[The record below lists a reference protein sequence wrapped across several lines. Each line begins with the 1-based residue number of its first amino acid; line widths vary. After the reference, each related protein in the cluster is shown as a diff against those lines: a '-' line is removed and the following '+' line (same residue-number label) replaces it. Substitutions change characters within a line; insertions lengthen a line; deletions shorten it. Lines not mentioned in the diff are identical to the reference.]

1 MKKINL
7 SQFIQSIS
15 KLINFLKRN
24 QKKSILFFCL
34 VLLGVFLVVQPARA
48 EDFGDSIL
56 KAMAGLFQGF
66 TALALGGVTFCLE
79 FFLNIAK
86 YNGYVEPSTQIV
98 VVGWTLVRDVANM
111 FFVVIL
117 LVIAFGTI
125 LGVEN
130 YQWNKLLGK
139 LIFAAIFINFSK
151 MICGLFID
159 VAYVF
164 SLTFLNAIVNTA
176 QGNILHAFHMTKL
189 LDFSNSSEV
198 LNNTG
203 ISPVSL
209 AVSNFAAF
217 MFAVML
223 LFTMGAYLGIMLARM
238 VVLWLLIILSPL
250 AFIFQI
256 MPQTQEYAKQ
266 WWSRFTKQVLVLPVM
281 TFFLWLTLATSSSGD
296 IANTIGVGFEGT
308 LLETTN
314 LPSSLIEITSF
325 NNMANFLVPF
335 AIMIAGLTIVGQMGV
350 VGGGLASKALDLGK
364 RVGAIASGYALG
376 RKVAGG
382 AVSGLVGG
390 AKTVTKFGLKKMPVI
405 GGDALA
411 RYGKTIKSGA
421 SFAWSK
427 VSVARDELAKNLES
441 SSKERVKLQ
450 RDLRQATDPKKKAEI
465 QKKIDE
471 LTASDTAFSS
481 VGRFAK
487 RFLAL
492 GVESSGRA
500 NKRAANFEDWAR
512 GQKEIEES
520 NYSLSDTL
528 GGDLKTRKNA
538 EVVIARSNQES
549 KAKTKLDKEVAF
561 LYRKDKARIDALRR
575 EEQEARDALLRF
587 NSSDH
592 VNSERDRTNA
602 ALEQASSEQAQQE
615 ERVRKIQVE
624 ISVKQNEISKL
635 GGNLNSDVVGGIV
648 SLAGNRGVKL
658 SLANL
663 FNSLGEEDKGKVD
676 ALRKKWYENEHG
688 SEGDYDLDSDVYK
701 EQTGEA
707 LRQLL
712 ENGDIEGN
720 YSFNT
725 GLNKLFI
732 DQFSNASKKEII
744 EIVKSALEAIIKVFS
759 NIIGNAN
766 LNSNVVDGIVSLE
779 GNDEVKLSL
788 ANLFDSLSE
797 EDKRKVVALRKE
809 WHGGEGDY
817 DPNSDD
823 YKKQTGEAL
832 RQLLKNKEI
841 NGNQDFNTGLN
852 QLFVEQFPN
861 QAIEIINKAQES
873 QEDNE
878 LNRAQSKLQEQR
890 KNYAEESKS
899 LEESEKAKEKAI
911 EEAEKWTPD
920 NVENRRESLRKS
932 INDPNTSPEQ
942 RAKDEEE
949 LSKLTG
955 TTGSLEEIT
964 AAMARVDTIKAK
976 QNNLVKSS
984 FGLRAI
990 YAREQAGVAAGDRA
1004 KAEAEAL
1011 NIVQATDIGS
1021 QLVDALNEVEFGR
1034 KQAEEFA
1041 QTLKNQKLNKVLS
1054 GAAKTMEKVLTKW
1067 NKEGKGNLKE
1077 LDRML
1082 SEASAKNVFV
1092 GASVQSQKLEEA
1104 KSEGVQASKKVENW
1118 AGDLARNIPRGSR
1131 SPSTVMS
1138 SLLKETQSQFDQYG
1152 RVDGSEA
1159 AVKHIFN
1166 AVLKRRNGQ
1175 ELDLEDRRM
1184 AMGAWMK
1191 IDKESWNDDFFDA
1204 MVKLVQRSKDR
1215 NNKMTDQER
1224 NIAQE
1229 VDRFLARSGAKYN
1242 FDERTGKWKTDGEYT
1257 RDFTAMFQNLASTG
1271 GDVEAAIAHKKISEE
1286 QRHRKEEGKT
1296 GEELDYWKIAEALKL
1311 DVILNK
1317 TYAENQDYIQV
1328 ATTEFRKNAL
1338 ANGHAESGLNQEF
1351 DANKGI
1357 YRFNTFLEA
1366 QAGMLTELSKL
1377 SSSELLKFQ
1386 IHSWGDLDMNTG
1398 LLKRVSREN
1407 FAALTRNV
1415 KSEIDLRFMSPRT
1428 LAKLFD
1434 IDEKEQVDK
1443 SGGIAHLG
1451 GQKLKDAF
1459 TDING
1464 QLDRAAL
1471 NLHSLRDNILP
1482 KILGNTS
1489 AFGLML
1495 KNLFELREDDIV
1507 NGTFKLELVSGKKI
1521 NGIDGLVNEFRKL
1534 YEMKEITED
1543 EFHQLLRIQEDWK
1556 KGYIIEPR
1564 TLSQK
1569 KQAERH
1575 II

>member
-34 VLLGVFLVVQPARA
+34 VLLGVFLVVQPARGA
-48 EDFGDSIL
+48 DLGDAIL

-111 FFVVIL
+111 FFVFIL

-176 QGNILHAFHMTKL
+176 QGNILHAFHMPKL
-189 LDFSNSSEV
+189 LEFSNSSEV

-203 ISPVSL
+203 ITAVNL

-314 LPSSLIEITSF
+314 LPSSLVEITSF

-382 AVSGLVGG
+382 VVGTVVEKAEKG
-390 AKTVTKFGLKKMPVI
+390 AKFGLKKMPVI

-411 RYGKTIKSGA
+411 RYRKIIKSGA

-427 VSVARDELAKNLES
+427 VSVARDKLAQNLES

-450 RDLRQATDPKKKAEI
+450 RDLRQETDPEKKAEI

-549 KAKTKLDKEVAF
+549 NAKTRLDKEVAF
-561 LYRKDKARIDALRR
+561 LYRKDKAKMDALKE
-575 EEQEARDALLRF
+575 EEQEAREALLRF

-602 ALEQASSEQAQQE
+602 ALEKASSKQAQQE
-615 ERVRKIQVE
+615 EKVRKIQVE

-663 FNSLGEEDKGKVD
+663 FNSLGEEDKGRVD
-676 ALRKKWYENEHG
+676 ALRKKWYKSEHG
-688 SEGDYDLDSDVYK
+688 SEGDYDSNSDVYK
-701 EQTGEA
+701 E
-707 LRQLL
+707 
-712 ENGDIEGN
+712 
-720 YSFNT
+720 
-725 GLNKLFI
+725 
-732 DQFSNASKKEII
+732 
-744 EIVKSALEAIIKVFS
+744 
-759 NIIGNAN
+759 
-766 LNSNVVDGIVSLE
+766 
-779 GNDEVKLSL
+779 
-788 ANLFDSLSE
+788 
-797 EDKRKVVALRKE
+797 
-809 WHGGEGDY
+809 
-817 DPNSDD
+817 
-823 YKKQTGEAL
+823 QTGEAL

-878 LNRAQSKLQEQR
+878 LNRAQSILQEQR
-890 KNYAEESKS
+890 KKYAKESKS

-932 INDPNTSPEQ
+932 INDLNTSPEQ

-1041 QTLKNQKLNKVLS
+1041 QTLKNQKLNKFLS

>member
-48 EDFGDSIL
+48 DIGDAIL

-308 LLETTN
+308 LLETTS
-314 LPSSLIEITSF
+314 LPSSLVEITSF

-427 VSVARDELAKNLES
+427 VSVARDKLAKNLES

-450 RDLRQATDPKKKAEI
+450 RDLRQATDPEKKAEI

-512 GQKEIEES
+512 GQKEIEQSE
-520 NYSLSDTL
+520 YSLSDTL

-549 KAKTKLDKEVAF
+549 KAKKKLDDEVAYLYRENQEEMDKLREDEKAAREALSDLKLPKEVREKKAEA
-561 LYRKDKARIDALRR
+561 DKA
-575 EEQEARDALLRF
+575 
-587 NSSDH
+587 
-592 VNSERDRTNA
+592 
-602 ALEQASSEQAQQE
+602 
-615 ERVRKIQVE
+615 
-624 ISVKQNEISKL
+624 
-635 GGNLNSDVVGGIV
+635 
-648 SLAGNRGVKL
+648 
-658 SLANL
+658 
-663 FNSLGEEDKGKVD
+663 
-676 ALRKKWYENEHG
+676 
-688 SEGDYDLDSDVYK
+688 
-701 EQTGEA
+701 
-707 LRQLL
+707 
-712 ENGDIEGN
+712 
-720 YSFNT
+720 
-725 GLNKLFI
+725 
-732 DQFSNASKKEII
+732 
-744 EIVKSALEAIIKVFS
+744 
-759 NIIGNAN
+759 
-766 LNSNVVDGIVSLE
+766 
-779 GNDEVKLSL
+779 
-788 ANLFDSLSE
+788 
-797 EDKRKVVALRKE
+797 
-809 WHGGEGDY
+809 
-817 DPNSDD
+817 
-823 YKKQTGEAL
+823 
-832 RQLLKNKEI
+832 LK
-841 NGNQDFNTGLN
+841 
-852 QLFVEQFPN
+852 
-861 QAIEIINKAQES
+861 
-873 QEDNE
+873 
-878 LNRAQSKLQEQR
+878 
-890 KNYAEESKS
+890 
-899 LEESEKAKEKAI
+899 KAKEKEENLVQAVVKVEGEVKTAQEGLEQLGVGLDQDVVRHVVSLNDDVSLDLFQLYEKLNEEERKKVESLYRDSNEI
-911 EEAEKWTPD
+911 ASTTTINLNQVNVQKELGEIIRQLLGNEEIEGNVDFNLGLNKIFLEKLSENISIEEEPKEPEKPKLKEVKGGKKQRQRIQEENKKAKDEYERKLRTYEEQSEVFSEQNRRQRLREAMRERVSGEDTKAKEEDESADGLAERVKQNNENAQKAQQEGKLEEQQKKLEEQRKALEEAETALKKYQGEDLKGAMKEARKWSPLGVQER
-920 NVENRRESLRKS
+920 VEKIKKQLEDESLEDGEKRIKL
-932 INDPNTSPEQ
+932 
-942 RAKDEEE
+942 EEE
-949 LSKLTG
+949 YALLTKTSG
-955 TTGSLEEIT
+955 TSEQIAEAEARLGSIRASQSE
-964 AAMARVDTIKAK
+964 
-976 QNNLVKSS
+976 LVKKS
-984 FGLRAI
+984 FGLQTI
-990 YAREQAGVAAGDRA
+990 YAREQARAAAESR
-1004 KAEAEAL
+1004 AEAEAQAL

-1021 QLVDALNEVEFGR
+1021 SLLDALNKAEFGK

-1041 QTLKNQKLNKVLS
+1041 ATLKNQKLSDAFSKATKQMENIYKKWE
-1054 GAAKTMEKVLTKW
+1054 KTGE
-1067 NKEGKGNLKE
+1067 GNLDALENE
-1077 LDRML
+1077 LKK
-1082 SEASAKNVFV
+1082 ASAKDAFI
-1092 GASVQSQKLEEA
+1092 AAAIQSQKLEEA
-1104 KSEGVQASKKVENW
+1104 KSENTYTSKTLENL
-1118 AGDLARNIPRGSR
+1118 AGDLVRNVPRGGRLPTSAVAPILKER
-1131 SPSTVMS
+1131 EAIFDGLERQDASLAAVKAVFSTVMKREKGEKIS
-1138 SLLKETQSQFDQYG
+1138 FEDQ
-1152 RVDGSEA
+1152 VTA
-1159 AVKHIFN
+1159 
-1166 AVLKRRNGQ
+1166 
-1175 ELDLEDRRM
+1175 M
-1184 AMGAWMK
+1184 AAWMK
-1191 IDKESWNDDFFDA
+1191 IDREAWNDDFFDA
-1204 MVKLVQRSKDR
+1204 MVQLVKKSKDPSSEIS
-1215 NNKMTDQER
+1215 TQER
-1224 NIAQE
+1224 AIAQSVE
-1229 VDRFLARSGAKYN
+1229 QFLNDSGAEIYKDKN
-1242 FDERTGKWKTDGEYT
+1242 GHWKTKGNYNREISS
-1257 RDFTAMFQNLASTG
+1257 MLQNLASMG
-1271 GDVEAAIAHKKISEE
+1271 GDTSAVLAHNNISKE
-1286 QRHRKEEGKT
+1286 QLRRENSNKT
-1296 GEELDYWKIAEALKL
+1296 KSVNEQESVDYWDIAKDLKV
-1311 DVILNK
+1311 DVILEK
-1317 TYAENQDYIQV
+1317 SYAENQDYIQV
-1328 ATTEFRKNAL
+1328 AAKEFKKNAL
-1338 ANGHAESGLNQEF
+1338 ANGHEESGLNQEF
-1351 DANKGI
+1351 DANKGM

-1366 QAGMLTELSKL
+1366 QAGMLTEISKKSL
-1377 SSSELLKFQ
+1377 AQRLQSQ
-1386 IHSWGDLDMNTG
+1386 IHAWGDFDINTG
-1398 LLKRVSREN
+1398 LLEKLNQSMFSAFTKNLNDGFE
-1407 FAALTRNV
+1407 
-1415 KSEIDLRFMSPRT
+1415 LRYMNART
-1428 LAKLFD
+1428 LAKLFGYHESED
-1434 IDEKEQVDK
+1434 IDK
-1443 SGGIAHLG
+1443 SGGIVRFG
-1451 GQKLKDAF
+1451 GERMFKKFLEEYGTQNEARTAMTKHILK
-1459 TDING
+1459 
-1464 QLDRAAL
+1464 
-1471 NLHSLRDNILP
+1471 NLILP
-1482 KILGNTS
+1482 AVTGNAK

-1495 KNLFELREDDIV
+1495 ENVFSLKREDVARGDI
-1507 NGTFKLELVSGKKI
+1507 NIELPGGIKV
-1521 NGIDGLVNEFRKL
+1521 NGIDSLISKLEGLADIAPEQVK
-1534 YEMKEITED
+1534 
-1543 EFHQLLRIQEDWK
+1543 QLRRIGADWK
-1556 KGYIIEPR
+1556 RGEIIEPKR
-1564 TLSQK
+1564 SNK
-1569 KQAERH
+1569 RKDGDE
-1575 II
+1575 

>member
-48 EDFGDSIL
+48 DIGDAIL

-86 YNGYVEPSTQIV
+86 YNGYVEPRTQIV

-176 QGNILHAFHMTKL
+176 QGNILHAFHMPKL

-203 ISPVSL
+203 ITPVNL

-308 LLETTN
+308 LLETTS
-314 LPSSLIEITSF
+314 LPSSLVEITSF

-411 RYGKTIKSGA
+411 RYGKPIKSGA

-427 VSVARDELAKNLES
+427 VSVARDKLAKNLES

-450 RDLRQATDPKKKAEI
+450 RDLRQETDPEKKAEI

-512 GQKEIEES
+512 GQKELEES
-520 NYSLSDTL
+520 EYSLSDTL
-528 GGDLKTRKNA
+528 GGDLKTRMRAKV
-538 EVVIARSNQES
+538 EVAKSKQES
-549 KAKTKLDKEVAF
+549 KAKINLDNEVAYLYRENQEEMDKLREDEKKAREALSDLKLPKEVRE
-561 LYRKDKARIDALRR
+561 RKAKADKALKDAK
-575 EEQEARDALLRF
+575 EGE
-587 NSSDH
+587 
-592 VNSERDRTNA
+592 
-602 ALEQASSEQAQQE
+602 
-615 ERVRKIQVE
+615 
-624 ISVKQNEISKL
+624 
-635 GGNLNSDVVGGIV
+635 
-648 SLAGNRGVKL
+648 
-658 SLANL
+658 ANL
-663 FNSLGEEDKGKVD
+663 VKVVVDVKGKVKAAQEGLEQLGVGLD
-676 ALRKKWYENEHG
+676 QDVVRHVVSLKDDVSLDLYTLLSKLSTDERTKVESSYRDLNEMA
-688 SEGDYDLDSDVYK
+688 STTNILSDQTNVQK
-701 EQTGEA
+701 ELGEII
-707 LRQLL
+707 RQLL
-712 ENGDIEGN
+712 ENGEIEGN
-720 YSFNT
+720 VDFNL
-725 GLNKLFI
+725 GLNEIFLNKLRENI
-732 DQFSNASKKEII
+732 VIEELKEPEKPKPKKVTGNRNQKQRIREENKKAQGEYEKKLKIYEEQSEAFSEQNRRQRLREAMRKRVSGEDTKAKKED
-744 EIVKSALEAIIKVFS
+744 ESAV
-759 NIIGNAN
+759 G
-766 LNSNVVDGIVSLE
+766 
-779 GNDEVKLSL
+779 L
-788 ANLFDSLSE
+788 ADRVQQN
-797 EDKRKVVALRKE
+797 
-809 WHGGEGDY
+809 
-817 DPNSDD
+817 
-823 YKKQTGEAL
+823 
-832 RQLLKNKEI
+832 
-841 NGNQDFNTGLN
+841 NQ
-852 QLFVEQFPN
+852 
-861 QAIEIINKAQES
+861 KAQE
-873 QEDNE
+873 
-878 LNRAQSKLQEQR
+878 AQKDGKLGEQQQKLGEQR
-890 KNYAEESKS
+890 KN
-899 LEESEKAKEKAI
+899 L
-911 EEAEKWTPD
+911 EEAETALKSYQGGELKKAMENARKWSPLGVQER
-920 NVENRRESLRKS
+920 VEKIKKQLEDESLIAERRTELEREYALLTETSGTSEQIAEAEARLGS
-932 INDPNTSPEQ
+932 I
-942 RAKDEEE
+942 RASQSE
-949 LSKLTG
+949 
-955 TTGSLEEIT
+955 
-964 AAMARVDTIKAK
+964 
-976 QNNLVKSS
+976 LVKKS
-984 FGLRAI
+984 FGLQTI
-990 YAREQAGVAAGDRA
+990 YAREQARAAAENR
-1004 KAEAEAL
+1004 AEAEAQAL

-1021 QLVDALNEVEFGR
+1021 SLLDALNKAEFGK

-1041 QTLKNQKLNKVLS
+1041 ATLKNQKLSDAFSKATKQMENIYKKWE
-1054 GAAKTMEKVLTKW
+1054 KTGE
-1067 NKEGKGNLKE
+1067 GNLDALENE
-1077 LDRML
+1077 LKK
-1082 SEASAKNVFV
+1082 ASAKDAFI
-1092 GASVQSQKLEEA
+1092 AAAIQSQKLEEA
-1104 KSEGVQASKKVENW
+1104 KSENTYTSKTLENL
-1118 AGDLARNIPRGSR
+1118 AGDLVRNVPRGGRLPTSAVAPILR
-1131 SPSTVMS
+1131 EREAIFDGLERQDASLAAVKAVFSTVMKREKGEKIS
-1138 SLLKETQSQFDQYG
+1138 FEDQ
-1152 RVDGSEA
+1152 VTA
-1159 AVKHIFN
+1159 
-1166 AVLKRRNGQ
+1166 
-1175 ELDLEDRRM
+1175 M
-1184 AMGAWMK
+1184 AAWMK
-1191 IDKESWNDDFFDA
+1191 IDREAWNDDFFDA
-1204 MVKLVQRSKDR
+1204 MVQLVKKSKDPGSE
-1215 NNKMTDQER
+1215 MSAQER
-1224 NIAQE
+1224 AIAQSVE
-1229 VDRFLARSGAKYN
+1229 QFLNDSGAEIYKDKN
-1242 FDERTGKWKTDGEYT
+1242 GHWKTKGNYNREISS
-1257 RDFTAMFQNLASTG
+1257 MLQNLASMG
-1271 GDVEAAIAHKKISEE
+1271 GDTSAVLAHNNISKE
-1286 QRHRKEEGKT
+1286 QLRRENSNKT
-1296 GEELDYWKIAEALKL
+1296 KQVGEQESVDYWEIAKELKV
-1311 DVILNK
+1311 DVILEK
-1317 TYAENQDYIQV
+1317 SYAENQDYIQV
-1328 ATTEFRKNAL
+1328 AAKEFKKNAL
-1338 ANGHAESGLNQEF
+1338 ANGHEESGLNQEF

-1366 QAGMLTELSKL
+1366 QAGMLTEISKKSL
-1377 SSSELLKFQ
+1377 AQRLQSQ
-1386 IHSWGDLDMNTG
+1386 IHAWGDFDINTG
-1398 LLKRVSREN
+1398 LLEKLNQSMFSAFTKNLNDGFE
-1407 FAALTRNV
+1407 
-1415 KSEIDLRFMSPRT
+1415 LRYMNART
-1428 LAKLFD
+1428 LAKLFGYHESED
-1434 IDEKEQVDK
+1434 IDK
-1443 SGGIAHLG
+1443 SGGIVRFG
-1451 GQKLKDAF
+1451 GERMFKKFLEEYGSQNEARTAMTKHILK
-1459 TDING
+1459 
-1464 QLDRAAL
+1464 
-1471 NLHSLRDNILP
+1471 NLILP
-1482 KILGNTS
+1482 AVTGNAK

-1495 KNLFELREDDIV
+1495 ENVFSLKREDVARGDI
-1507 NGTFKLELVSGKKI
+1507 NIELPGGIRV
-1521 NGIDGLVNEFRKL
+1521 NGIDSLISKLEGLADIAPEQVE
-1534 YEMKEITED
+1534 
-1543 EFHQLLRIQEDWK
+1543 QLRRIGADWK
-1556 KGYIIEPR
+1556 RGEIIEPKR
-1564 TLSQK
+1564 SNK
-1569 KQAERH
+1569 RKDGDE
-1575 II
+1575 